1 MEAKKVLFISQ
12 EMTPYLPDSEI
23 ATICRNLPQGIQE
36 KGREI
41 RAFMPKYGNIN
52 ERRNQLHEVIRLS
65 GMNLIIDDT
74 DHPLIIK
81 VASIQPARM
90 HV

>member
-1 MEAKKVLFISQ
+1 MAVSDIFFSIFADEILDNCMMEAKKVLFISQ

-36 KGREI
+36 RGREI

-65 GMNLIIDDT
+65 
-74 DHPLIIK
+74 
-81 VASIQPARM
+81 A
-90 HV
+90 